1 MNSSLWRKIVGSAV
15 VVGLILPM
23 SVSAAGIGSRPA
35 HPDPNNPRTQSIFIY
50 NLSGGASK
58 SDQLQLQN
66 GLDEKATVEVYAVDG
81 TVTAT
86 GDMTC
91 KQKVEDKID
100 AGKWVVIPKQEVTL
114 EPKEN
119 KLVDFT
125 VTVPNKV
132 DVGEHNACIVVQRK
146 DTQPAA
152 TGGVQIQTRQAI
164 RMAIVVP
171 GDIHRD
177 VAIDKF
183 DIKNENGSQLYE
195 IALKNVGN
203 VSADVDVKL
212 VVKDPAGNIVY
223 QNGGVNA
230 IIANETRQF
239 RYESKLEPFWGGK
252 YTAELSIS
260 YKKKAGE
267 WGISQNQGELMTKT
281 IEPKELFF
289 WPSTTA
295 LAIIGGGL
303 LLVIILVIVMA
314 VVIKRRKKSIR
325 FGNR

>member
-1 MNSSLWRKIVGSAV
+1 MNSSLWRKIIGAV
-15 VVGLILPM
+15 IIAGLLLPM

-100 AGKWVVIPKQEVTL
+100 AGKWVAIPKQEVTL
-114 EPKEN
+114 EPKES

-125 VTVPNKV
+125 VKVPNKV
-132 DVGEHNACIVVQRK
+132 DVGEYNACIVVQRK
-146 DTQPAA
+146 NTQPVA

-177 VAIDKF
+177 VTIDKF

-195 IALKNVGN
+195 IALKNSGN

-212 VVKDPAGNIVY
+212 VVKDPMGNVVY
-223 QNGGVNA
+223 KNGGVNA
-230 IIANETRQF
+230 MIANETRQF
-239 RYESKLEPFWGGK
+239 NFDSNLAPFWGGK
-252 YTAELSIS
+252 YKVELSIS

-267 WGISQNQGELMTKT
+267 WGISQDQNELITKT
-281 IEPKELFF
+281 AEPKELFF

-295 LAIIGGGL
+295 LMIIGGGVL
-303 LLVIILVIVMA
+303 LFIILIVII
-314 VVIKRRKKSIR
+314 VIKSKRNKKTVQFKKR
-325 FGNR
+325 